1 MWEYGSVEV
10 NTPILPHLHTPYMPE
25 LCDLTAHQLV
35 AKLKARD
42 ITATQIIESVFRRID
57 AIEGRAPSTAPR
69 SATPQ
74 PGDAEKVHAYI
85 SIQRERAFERAKAI
99 DAQLERGQDP
109 GPLAGVPLSVK
120 DIFCV
125 EGTSSTAAS
134 KMLEKFIAPYTAT
147 PVERLEK
154 AGAVLI
160 GKANLDEYAY
170 GSSSESSAFQPMPRN
185 PWDLT
190 RVPGGSSGGSAVSV
204 AAGEAVVS
212 IGTDTAGSIRQPA
225 AFCGVVGLKPT
236 YGRISRYGLI
246 AFGSSLDCPGPLTRD
261 VRDAALMLNAMS
273 GADERDS
280 TAATVPVPGF
290 TANLDE
296 GVKGLRIGLSPDYFR
311 IRFPDPVT
319 GEIRDQDLSPQIV
332 EAVVV
337 AAKKLAAAGAEI
349 IENVPMPN
357 THLAIPAYFV
367 ISRVE
372 AASNLHRFDGV
383 KYGHRTNGAVSD
395 LRAMYRQSRAE
406 AFGLQPKLR
415 ILMGM
420 YVSGAQY
427 ARQYYQRALQVR
439 TLIRRDFE
447 EAFDKS
453 GKYRCD
459 VLLTPTTPTTAFEI
473 GAVYGDS
480 VLMQYADLL
489 TVPANHAGTPG
500 VSIPGGLDSRGL
512 PIGLQ
517 ILANDW
523 DEATMLRVGA
533 AYEHITADEAW
544 RKARPK
550 VLAADF

>member
-1 MWEYGSVEV
+1 M
-10 NTPILPHLHTPYMPE
+10 TD
-25 LCDLTAHQLV
+25 LCDLTAHELV
-35 AKLKARD
+35 FKLKARD
-42 ITATQIIESVFRRID
+42 ITATQILESVFRRID
-57 AIEGRAPSTAPR
+57 AIEGRAPTTA
-69 SATPQ
+69 SYTPQ
-74 PGDAEKVHAYI
+74 PGDAETLHAYI
-85 SIQRERAFERAKAI
+85 SIQRERAMERAKTI
-99 DAQLERGQDP
+99 DAMLERSEDP

-125 EGTSSTAAS
+125 EGTPSTAAS
-134 KMLEKFIAPYTAT
+134 KMLENFVAPYTAT

-154 AGAVLI
+154 AGAVLV
-160 GKANLDEYAY
+160 GKTNLDEYAY
-170 GSSSESSAFQPMPRN
+170 GSSNESSAFQPAPRN

-225 AFCGVVGLKPT
+225 AFCGVVGVKPT

-261 VRDAALMLNAMS
+261 VRDAALMLNVMC

-280 TAATVPVPGF
+280 TAAAMPVPDF

-296 GVKGLRIGLSPDYFR
+296 GVHGLRIGLSPDYFR
-311 IRFPDPVT
+311 IRYPDPAT

-332 EAVVV
+332 EAVAA
-337 AAKKLAAAGAEI
+337 AAKKLAGAGAEI
-349 IENVPMPN
+349 VENVPMPN
-357 THLAIPAYFV
+357 TRLAIPAYFV
-367 ISRVE
+367 VSRVE

-383 KYGHRTNGAVSD
+383 KYGHRTDALVSD
-395 LRAMYRQSRAE
+395 LRAMYRRSRAE

-427 ARQYYQRALQVR
+427 AKQYYQRALKVR

-447 EAFDKS
+447 AAFDKN
-453 GKYRCD
+453 GKSRCD

-480 VLMQYADLL
+480 VLMQYADTL
-489 TVPANHAGTPG
+489 TVPADHAGTPG

-533 AYEHITADEAW
+533 AYEHLTADEAW
-544 RKARPK
+544 RKARPGI
-550 VLAADF
+550 LAKTSEVSKTSEV